1 MVRRLSRRE
10 FNLGL
15 AGLVG
20 GLAVG
25 CAQTGTPAP
34 AVGQQ
39 PSGQPSFP
47 REVKIGVLW
56 PLTGPTASTGLELRA
71 GVELAVDVINN
82 KYDLNLPLARE
93 EGLPNLGGAR
103 VTVVWADHGGSPE
116 KAQAE
121 AERLI
126 TQEKVVAL
134 VGAYQSSAT
143 ATSSQVAERFGV
155 PYLAP
160 YSSSPSLTE
169 RGFKWFFRTWPHD
182 GIFGRHLFD
191 ILRDLERTRGI
202 KVRTIGIVNENTL
215 WGTDVNKITKQYA
228 QEYGYQVVVDI
239 TYPANTSD
247 VTSEV
252 QRLKAANP
260 DVLMQA
266 SYTSDS
272 ILFMRTYKQLDYTP
286 QAILAQDAGFV
297 DPEYPKALGKDGDYV
312 ITRAGWSLDSAEK
325 KPIARAVAELYR
337 SKTGRTMNDLVAAP
351 FTGMLVLADAINR
364 AKSLDPEAIR
374 QALLQTDIPAEQT
387 VMPWQGVKF
396 DEKTHQNIYAQG
408 VNLQIIGGQYY
419 TVWPFELATR
429 EVIWPMPKWS
439 QR

>member
-1 MVRRLSRRE
+1 MVRRITRRQ

-39 PSGQPSFP
+39 APAPSFP
-47 REVKIGVLW
+47 KEVKVGVIW
-56 PLTGPTASTGLELRA
+56 PLTGPTASVGLELRA
-71 GVELAVDVINN
+71 GVELAAEVINGR
-82 KYDLNLPLARE
+82 YDLDMPLARE
-93 EGLPNLGGAR
+93 EGLSNLGGAK
-103 VTVVWADHGGSPE
+103 VTAVWADHGGSPE

-134 VGAYQSSAT
+134 IGAYQSSAT
-143 ATSSQVAERFGV
+143 ATSSQVAERLGI

-182 GIFGRHLFD
+182 GIFGKHLFD
-191 ILRDLERTRGI
+191 VLKELEKIRGI
-202 KVRTIGIVNENTL
+202 KVRTLGIINENTL

-228 QEYGYQVVVDI
+228 QEYGYQVVVEV

-252 QRLKAANP
+252 QRVKAANP
-260 DVLMQA
+260 DVLIQA
-266 SYTSDS
+266 SYTSDA
-272 ILFMRTYKQLDYTP
+272 ILFMRTYKQLDYVP
-286 QAILAQDAGFV
+286 QAILAQNAGFV
-297 DPEYPKALGKDGDYV
+297 DPEYPKVLGRDGDYV
-312 ITRAGWSLDSAEK
+312 ITRAGWSPDSAEK
-325 KPIARAVAELYR
+325 KPIARKVAELYR
-337 SKTGRTMNDLVAAP
+337 SRTGRTMTDLVAAP

-364 AKSLDPEAIR
+364 AKSLEPEAIR
-374 QALLQTDIPAEQT
+374 RALLETDIPGDQII
-387 VMPWQGVKF
+387 MPWRGVKF
-396 DEKTHQNIYAQG
+396 DEKTHQNIYAHG
-408 VNLQIIGGQYY
+408 VNLQIIGGQY
-419 TVWPFELATR
+419 
-429 EVIWPMPKWS
+429 
-439 QR
+439 